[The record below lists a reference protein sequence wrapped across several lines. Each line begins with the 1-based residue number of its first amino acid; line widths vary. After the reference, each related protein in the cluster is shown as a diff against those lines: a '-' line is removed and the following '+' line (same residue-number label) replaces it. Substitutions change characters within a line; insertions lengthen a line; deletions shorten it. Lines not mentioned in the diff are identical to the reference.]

1 MTQQTILNQLHQLKM
16 TGMAQAFTEQLEQP
30 LMQDLSFNE
39 RLATLVDREYLYR
52 SNRRLS
58 NLLRQAKLRQHA
70 CIEDVDYHH
79 PRNLIKSQFVS
90 FVTCDFIRHHH
101 NLLITG
107 PTGCGKSWLA
117 CALGNQACRQGL
129 SVLYVRLPRFL
140 EELTLAHADGSYR
153 TLFTKWLKID
163 FLILDDFGLEPP
175 LTPNQRRDFFNLIE
189 DRHQLKSTLLTSQ
202 LSVKDWHDY
211 IGEPTT
217 ADAILDRLLAN
228 AHRIELDGDSMRKKN
243 QLIDREHFVKIN
255 A

>member
-1 MTQQTILNQLHQLKM
+1 MTQQTILNQLHQLKI

-30 LMQDLSFNE
+30 VMQDLSFNE
-39 RLATLVDREYLYR
+39 RFATLVDREYLYR

-58 NLLRQAKLRQHA
+58 NLLRQAKFRQQA
-70 CIEDVDYHH
+70 CIEDVDYQH
-79 PRNLIKSQFVS
+79 PRNLIKSQFIS
-90 FVTCDFIRHHH
+90 FVSCDFIRHHH
-101 NLLITG
+101 NLFITG

-140 EELTLAHADGSYR
+140 EDLTLAHADGSYR
-153 TLFTKWLKID
+153 AIFAKWLKID
-163 FLILDDFGLEPP
+163 FLILDDFGMEPAM
-175 LTPNQRRDFFNLIE
+175 TPTQRRDFFNLIE

-202 LSVKDWHDY
+202 LPIKNWHDY

-228 AHRIELDGDSMRKKN
+228 AHRMELDGGSMRKKSV
-243 QLIDREHFVKIN
+243 D
-255 A
+255 